1 MTLKEHLAA
10 AIEHRLPDRTP
21 TTIFARAE
29 VRRATLAGTDIIV
42 IEGDI
47 AMQDRIIMGPERWR
61 ALDKPR
67 LAAMLRVCREINPRV
82 YSFFHSDGDLTE
94 VMEDLIEIGFQI
106 IDSIQPE
113 CMEPAAT
120 EARFGPRWTLHG
132 CGSLQRVPP
141 FGTAADCR
149 AEVKGLIES
158 CGYDGGLVL
167 RPSNMIGFDVPLDNI
182 LAWYDAAME
191 YDLSE
196 LPLRDRRRAE

>member
-94 VMEDLIEIGFQI
+94 VMEDLIEIGFP
-106 IDSIQPE
+106 DHRLHPARVHGARRDRGSLRPAVDPARLWK
-113 CMEPAAT
+113 PAA
-120 EARFGPRWTLHG
+120 
-132 CGSLQRVPP
+132 
-141 FGTAADCR
+141 R
-149 AEVKGLIES
+149 AS
-158 CGYDGGLVL
+158 
-167 RPSNMIGFDVPLDNI
+167 
-182 LAWYDAAME
+182 
-191 YDLSE
+191 
-196 LPLRDRRRAE
+196 LRDSGRLPRGSQGAHRELWLRRWARAQTVQHDRIRCAPGQHPGMVRCRHGV